1 MAVLSG
7 STTGVMPFAA
17 ALVSAIV
24 SSVIRS
30 AAGELQSGSF
40 AHCDYANL

>member
-1 MAVLSG
+1 M
-7 STTGVMPFAA
+7 TGIMPFAA

-30 AAGELQSGSF
+30 AAGELQSGSLLTY
-40 AHCDYANL
+40 CDYANLR

>member
-1 MAVLSG
+1 VAVLLG
-7 STTGVMPFAA
+7 STTGIMPFAA
-17 ALVSAIV
+17 ALVSAFV

-40 AHCDYANL
+40 AHLL